1 MLFSTGRVWL
11 VTSVSRTFSL
21 TCGWCLQVL
30 EMDLAVFGFFAVLGR
45 NTRAYLASKG
55 VSDSEES
62 VESLL
67 R

>member
-1 MLFSTGRVWL
+1 
-11 VTSVSRTFSL
+11 
-21 TCGWCLQVL
+21 
-30 EMDLAVFGFFAVLGR
+30 MDLAVFGFFAVLGR